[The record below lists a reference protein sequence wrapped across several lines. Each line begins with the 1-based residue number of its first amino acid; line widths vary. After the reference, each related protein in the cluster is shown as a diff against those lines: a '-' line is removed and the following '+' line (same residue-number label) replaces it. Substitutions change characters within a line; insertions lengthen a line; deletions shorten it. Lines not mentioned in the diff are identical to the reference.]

1 MFNLNTKFDADLSLC
16 SLSHF
21 KYASHTVHMLTQQL
35 LLPPLTST
43 VRSSLFMHGHSSP
56 LSLAAR
62 LHQCHANCSRH
73 INNGWTFSGQTPY
86 YSVLKKETMPLEMMW
101 RKLKDITL
109 NEISPMELRRIQK
122 TRDQTYNTMT
132 VINNTA
138 LNTRNVLRE

>member
-1 MFNLNTKFDADLSLC
+1 MVNLNAEFDAGAWLYLLC
-16 SLSHF
+16 HSECD
-21 KYASHTVHMLTQQL
+21 SHTVHMLTQQH

-86 YSVLKKETMPLEMMW
+86 YSVLKKETMPLEMMR